1 MKKFILINLNQTDT
15 KEARTVRWKERG
27 RWMIFTVI
35 VLSLI
40 FANTSL
46 FLIGSGYNRLIA
58 QKENEIADIR
68 QRIRD
73 LQAQGKNLSKRDI
86 LSFAELESNRTL
98 WARNFELL
106 GKMTPDAMA
115 LTGLKFNTGS
125 KELGG
130 VPAGSTTSFLVMGG
144 YPSSA
149 LTESFDGSAW
159 TETTD
164 LNTGRETRG
173 AGTAEAGL
181 AMGGNPV
188 QATTEEFTVAASAE
202 TIAFD

>member
-106 GKMTPDAMA
+106 GKMTPDDMA
-115 LTGLKFNTGS
+115 LTLS
-125 KELGG
+125 L
-130 VPAGSTTSFLVMGG
+130 
-144 YPSSA
+144 
-149 LTESFDGSAW
+149 
-159 TETTD
+159 
-164 LNTGRETRG
+164 
-173 AGTAEAGL
+173 
-181 AMGGNPV
+181 
-188 QATTEEFTVAASAE
+188 
-202 TIAFD
+202 IHI